1 MYTSFFVPK
10 KERIHEI
17 TNSHCNRSPDMPS
30 KDNTKKALLVTTISG
45 FVPQFEMNNV
55 HILQEMGYEIHY
67 ASNFNNVHYG
77 SDNHRLDGTGIIK
90 HQVDFV
96 RSPFKLKAN
105 YKAYKQLKQVMSEEH
120 YDMVH
125 CHTPMG
131 AVLARLVAKAHRKNR
146 TKVFYTAHGFHFY
159 KGAPLKN
166 WLFFYPVERWLAK
179 YTDVLITINK
189 EDYACA
195 KCFCHKKVTQVEY
208 IPGVGVDTEKIA
220 RIAGAVDRDEKR
232 RALGLGT
239 EYFVL
244 INAAELSQRKNQKVI
259 LEAVKEL
266 KENYGIEVTVLL
278 CGRGPMQQSL
288 ENYVKEAGI
297 EKQVKFLG
305 YRTDV
310 YELYAMADCFV
321 FSSLQEGLPVALME
335 AMAAGLPVVCSR
347 IRGNVDLVEDG
358 ENGYLV
364 EATNSS
370 QYAERIYKVMQ
381 QRAGSCGINQEKLK
395 SYDMKKVIE
404 YMRKVYRN

>member
-1 MYTSFFVPK
+1 MHNEMK
-10 KERIHEI
+10 Q
-17 TNSHCNRSPDMPS
+17 
-30 KDNTKKALLVTTISG
+30 KKALLVTTISG

-55 HILQEMGYEIHY
+55 YILQEMGYEIHY

-105 YKAYKQLKQVMSEEH
+105 YKAYKQLKQVMGEEH

-131 AVLARLVAKAHRKNR
+131 AVIARLVAKAHRKNG

-195 KCFCHKKVTQVEY
+195 KRFCHKKATQVEY
-208 IPGVGVDTEKIA
+208 IPGVGIDTEKIA
-220 RIAGAVDRDEKR
+220 GIAGAVDRDERR

-239 EYFVL
+239 EDFVL

-266 KENYGIEVTVLL
+266 RENYGTEVKVLL
-278 CGRGPMQQSL
+278 CGRGPLQQQL
-288 ENYVKEAGI
+288 EQYAKEAGI
-297 EKQVKFLG
+297 EEQVKFLG

-310 YELYAMADCFV
+310 YELYAASDCFI

-364 EATNSS
+364 EVMDGS
-370 QYAERIYKVMQ
+370 QYAEKIENVHSKSGLKEIMSENNRRSIEKYKIEEVKRKMRRIYSVVE
-381 QRAGSCGINQEKLK
+381 G
-395 SYDMKKVIE
+395 
-404 YMRKVYRN
+404 